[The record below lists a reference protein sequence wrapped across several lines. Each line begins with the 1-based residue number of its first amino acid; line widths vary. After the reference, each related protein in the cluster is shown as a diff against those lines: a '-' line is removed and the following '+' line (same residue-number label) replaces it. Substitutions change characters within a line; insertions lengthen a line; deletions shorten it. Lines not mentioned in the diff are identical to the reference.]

1 MSKRLDLWL
10 AENGMAKSRERA
22 KELVKNGSVSVD
34 GKIITKPSATV
45 DENSIVT
52 VAKSEQ
58 EYVGRGALK
67 LKTAFEKFG
76 LIVEGKCCGD
86 IGASTGGFTQIM
98 LENGARK
105 VYAIDVG
112 HGQLAKELIGDKRV
126 VNCEGVNVR
135 SLTKDFFQEPVE
147 LMAGDLSFISLK
159 LVVPVLKECIEKN
172 GDMVMLIKPQF
183 EAGKQALNKKG
194 IVKDKKDH
202 IRVLDELLHFF
213 EDTGLQVKDL
223 KPSSIKGGDGNIEYL
238 VWLENSATEVSFLNG
253 INLRNFVDD
262 VFEQYK

>member
-10 AENGMAKSRERA
+10 TENGLAKSRERA
-22 KELVKNGSVSVD
+22 KELVKKGSVSVD
-34 GKIITKPSATV
+34 GKVITKPSATV
-45 DENSIVT
+45 EENSVVT
-52 VAKSEQ
+52 LSEQ
-58 EYVGRGALK
+58 ESGYVGRGALK
-67 LKTAFEKFG
+67 LKTAFESFE
-76 LIVEGKCCGD
+76 LNVQDKCCAD

-112 HGQLAKELIGDKRV
+112 HDQLAKELVEDSRV

-135 SLTKDFFQEPVE
+135 SLTKDFFHEPVE
-147 LMAGDLSFISLK
+147 FMAGDLSFISLK
-159 LVVPVLKECIEKN
+159 LVVPVLKECISEN

-202 IRVLDELLHFF
+202 VRVLDELLHFF
-213 EDTGLQVKDL
+213 EDTGFQVKDL

-238 VWLENSATEVSFLNG
+238 VWLKNSKIEVSIFNR
-253 INLRNFVDD
+253 IDIKSFVED
-262 VFEQYK
+262 VFAELK